1 MIDRFLHHSVSNT
14 PLANLLGSYLGLKIV
29 KMSGLAI
36 TNHGQEPNHQ
46 RTLNDSVCVCVCST
60 LGWVSLTAFTPNFGQ
75 QKATL
80 SGL

>member
-46 RTLNDSVCVCVCST
+46 RTLNDSVCVCVYVR
-60 LGWVSLTAFTPNFGQ
+60 L
-75 QKATL
+75 
-80 SGL
+80 